1 MPCQAAVSF
10 VAHSLQLREECM
22 RILIVEDEPELA
34 RRVGARL
41 SGAGFVVETALD
53 AETALEI
60 PDPEQIGAIVLDLGL
75 PGIGGM
81 EFIQQWRHAGRDT
94 PVLVLSARN
103 SWEEKVNILNSGA
116 DDYVVKPVRSE
127 ELVARVHALVR
138 RAAGQTKPKLCAGA
152 VEMDP
157 AARIV
162 WLSGEMVDLTQME
175 YRLLHLF
182 ILRAGHILA
191 QTEILDHL
199 YPMADERDL
208 NTIEVHIGR
217 LRRKIGKDA
226 ITTVRG
232 LGYRFER

>member
-1 MPCQAAVSF
+1 
-10 VAHSLQLREECM
+10 M

-34 RRVGARL
+34 KRVSARL
-41 SGAGFVVETALD
+41 SAAGFIVEAAHD

-60 PDPEQIGAIVLDLGL
+60 PDPDQLGAIVLDLGL
-75 PGIGGM
+75 PGMGGM
-81 EFIQQWRHAGRDT
+81 EFIERWRQAGRDT
-94 PVLVLSARN
+94 PILILSARN
-103 SWEEKVNILNSGA
+103 NWEEKVNVLNAGA
-116 DDYVVKPVRSE
+116 DDYVTKPVRSE
-127 ELVARVHALVR
+127 ELVARINALVR
-138 RAAGQTKPKLCAGA
+138 RAAGQTKNRISAGS

-162 WLSGEMVDLTQME
+162 WLKGERIELTQME

-182 ILRAGHILA
+182 LLRAGHILA
-191 QTEILDHL
+191 QSEILDHL

-217 LRRKIGKDA
+217 LRRKVGKHA

>member
-1 MPCQAAVSF
+1 
-10 VAHSLQLREECM
+10 
-22 RILIVEDEPELA
+22 
-34 RRVGARL
+34 
-41 SGAGFVVETALD
+41 
-53 AETALEI
+53 
-60 PDPEQIGAIVLDLGL
+60 
-75 PGIGGM
+75 M
-81 EFIQQWRHAGRDT
+81 EFIERWRQAGRDT
-94 PVLVLSARN
+94 PILILSARN
-103 SWEEKVNILNSGA
+103 NWEEKVNVLNAGA

-127 ELVARVHALVR
+127 ELVARIHALVR
-138 RAAGQTKPKLCAGA
+138 RAAGQTKQRISAGS

-162 WLSGEMVDLTQME
+162 WLDGERIDLTQME

-232 LGYRFER
+232 LGYRLER